1 MHSLFFFG
9 YIFFRRFQT
18 SSDNSSYLLEFS
30 KPKKKKQTNTH
41 CHVSMSCSTSV
52 FVWNTLVSMR
62 ACIYSLWRG
71 SCSCFSPSSRH
82 LFLQIQGE
90 SKWQNIWHGY
100 FIKYQR
106 FFFFFWR
113 VICYIF
119 RWPST
124 ANLWFLPKLKI
135 LSQSITL

>member
-1 MHSLFFFG
+1 MHSLFFFLV
-9 YIFFRRFQT
+9 IFFFAV
-18 SSDNSSYLLEFS
+18 SIPLLIILLIFLNSLNQ
-30 KPKKKKQTNTH
+30 KKNKQTNTH

-124 ANLWFLPKLKI
+124 ANLWFLA
-135 LSQSITL
+135 TA